1 MQFGSRHKRPIL
13 SRTDSHTHE
22 ARYDGILSNESVTV
36 KEIIYELNDSVVF
49 YVFNLNGLHWA

>member
-13 SRTDSHTHE
+13 SRTDSHTHTKQDL
-22 ARYDGILSNESVTV
+22 RILSNESVTV

-49 YVFNLNGLHWA
+49 YVSNLNGLHWA